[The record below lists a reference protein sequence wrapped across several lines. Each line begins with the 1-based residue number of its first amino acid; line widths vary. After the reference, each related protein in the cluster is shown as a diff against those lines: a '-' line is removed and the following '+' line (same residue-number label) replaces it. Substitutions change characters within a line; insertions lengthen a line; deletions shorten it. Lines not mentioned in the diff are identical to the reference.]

1 MPPPGFGRSR
11 MKTHAHDQKES
22 RPRVR
27 SEEIISWMDK
37 AVDSYGAY
45 WSSNN
50 TMTLPELCGDHR
62 QIMSGDWVVK
72 YSSRIDTLNAG
83 CFSDYEMVS

>member
-1 MPPPGFGRSR
+1 MPMIRRKAGPEFEAMEFDGSFECA
-11 MKTHAHDQKES
+11 K
-22 RPRVR
+22 
-27 SEEIISWMDK
+27 EIISWMDK